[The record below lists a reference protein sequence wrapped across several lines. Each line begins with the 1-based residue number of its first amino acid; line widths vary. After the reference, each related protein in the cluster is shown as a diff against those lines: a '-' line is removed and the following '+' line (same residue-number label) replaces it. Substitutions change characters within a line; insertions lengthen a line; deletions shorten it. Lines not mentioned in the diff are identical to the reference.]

1 MMKRL
6 LLGAAIFATCTS
18 SAMAQSIG
26 VSVAWFDDNFLTTM
40 RNAMEAEAQAQGY
53 DIQFLDAQGD
63 IGRQIS
69 QTQSLAAQGV
79 DAIIINPVD
88 TAATGSM
95 TEVAV
100 ENDIPLVYV
109 NRQPEGNDLD
119 HDGVVF
125 VGSDQKLSGT
135 LQMEALAER
144 MGGKGNV
151 AIMLGELSSG
161 ATHQRTDGVKEVAAQ
176 YPDINIVEEQPADY
190 QRTEAID
197 LMTNWVVGG
206 QQIDAVAA
214 NNDEMAIGALNAMR
228 QLGISPQ
235 DILVG
240 GIDATRDA
248 RDSMQRGE
256 LAVTVFQDP
265 VGQGGGAVKSAIGL
279 INGEEVE
286 NITMVPFQ
294 LVTPETLEE
303 FLADK

>member
-248 RDSMQRGE
+248 LDSMQRGE
-256 LAVTVFQDP
+256 LAITVFQDP
-265 VGQGGGAVKSAIGL
+265 IGQGGGAVKVAINMISGEPVEK
-279 INGEEVE
+279 IN
-286 NITMVPFQ
+286 MVPFK
-294 LVTPETLEE
+294 LVTPDNLDD
-303 FLADK
+303 FLN